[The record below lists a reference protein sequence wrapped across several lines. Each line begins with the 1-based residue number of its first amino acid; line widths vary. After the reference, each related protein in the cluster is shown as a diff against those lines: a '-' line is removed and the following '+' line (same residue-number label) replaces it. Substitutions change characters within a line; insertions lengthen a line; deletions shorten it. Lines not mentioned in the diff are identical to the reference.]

1 VSDEVSN
8 SKAEASEA
16 KSPERKNW
24 LEVAEAG
31 TVLGI
36 RFMVAL
42 CTLFGR
48 RAAVAFLAV
57 LAGYFV
63 AFRKDVRR
71 ASRTYFRRLG
81 MKPTLSLVYTHV
93 RRFAEVATDRLFLLK
108 GDFSHFQISYHGHEY
123 LEMLKAQ
130 KRGAIL
136 LGAHLGS
143 FEAMR
148 MRADARTIPINV
160 VGYFKNTAR
169 INSILQRYNPN
180 IVTRFIEVEP
190 NSPSFIFKVRECIER
205 GELVAILGDRAGH
218 GAKTEVQFL
227 GGRAE
232 MPTGAYAI
240 AATLKCPIYLTFG
253 LYRAPNRYELYCE
266 PFAEN
271 VTLARKT
278 RKEDL
283 TAYAQKYADRLEHY
297 CRLAPDNWFNFYDY
311 WLDPLPEE
319 K

>member
-1 VSDEVSN
+1 M
-8 SKAEASEA
+8 SEDVEQRE
-16 KSPERKNW
+16 SPGEPGEKRQNW

-36 RFMVAL
+36 RFVVAL

-48 RAAVAFLAV
+48 GVARAFIAV

-63 AFRKDVRR
+63 AFRADVRR
-71 ASRTYFRRLG
+71 ASRTYHRRLG
-81 MKPTLSLVYTHV
+81 IEPTLPIVYNHV
-93 RRFAEVATDRLFLLK
+93 RRFAEVAMDRLFLLK
-108 GDFSHFQISYHGHEY
+108 GDFQHFEISYHGHEH
-123 LEMLKAQ
+123 LEMLKAE

-180 IVTRFIEVEP
+180 IGTRFIEVEP
-190 NSPSFIFKVRECIER
+190 GSPSFIFKVRECIER

-218 GAKTEVQFL
+218 GAKTEVEFL
-227 GGRAE
+227 GGRIE
-232 MPTGAYAI
+232 LPTGAYAI

-266 PFAEN
+266 PFAES
-271 VTLARKT
+271 VTLPRKT
-278 RKEDL
+278 RKEAV
-283 TAYAQKYADRLEHY
+283 TAYAQNYAHRLEHF

-311 WLDPLPEE
+311 WLDQLPPEP
-319 K
+319 